1 MRKLLQRLLPSLL
14 LLPLLAIGYS
24 AGAATPENGAVATGP
39 EVLLTDGALTGQVR
53 YRFEYVD
60 QNGPA
65 PVRKTAKASTVRANL
80 GYKTGLYQGFQGYLE
95 GQLVQ
100 HIGTQS
106 FNDSIN
112 GRTNYPLVADPDS
125 AELNQAW
132 VSWAGLPGAEIKAG
146 RQGLNLDNQ
155 RFIGTVDWRQNDQ
168 TFDAVQATYSGI
180 KDTELQY
187 AYLWQVNRVFGNRS
201 SVGRTGS
208 DSHLVHL
215 NHKWFDWL
223 NTTAYAYLLD
233 LDKLGSSSSQTY
245 GLRITG
251 TQPLASAWSLLYE
264 AEWAHQRDYGKN
276 PVTFDKNYYHAS
288 PALKGHGLTARL
300 GFEQL
305 GGDGRNAFQ
314 TPLATLHKFNGW
326 ADKFLTT
333 PANGLRDYYVSAAYE
348 FSGIGKWIDGTEV
361 TAAFHGFTGVK
372 RGEYGNETNLSIGRT
387 FKLPEQSHLKTLSVM
402 LKFADYEADDR
413 PYTDT
418 KKVWVQTA
426 VNF

>member
-1 MRKLLQRLLPSLL
+1 MTMLIQRSLASFL
-14 LLPLLAIGYS
+14 LLPVLAIACS
-24 AGAATPENGAVATGP
+24 ASAAAPESVAATTGP
-39 EVLLTDGALTGQVR
+39 EILLTGGTLTGQVR

-65 PVRKTAKASTVRANL
+65 PVSKTAKASSVRANL
-80 GYKTGLYQGFQGYLE
+80 GYKTGNYQGFQGYME
-95 GQLVQ
+95 GQIVQ
-100 HIGTQS
+100 HIGRES
-106 FNDSIN
+106 FNDTIN
-112 GRTNYPLVADPDS
+112 GRTNYPVIADPDS

-132 VSWAGLPGAEIKAG
+132 VSWSGLAGAEIKAG
-146 RQGLNLDNQ
+146 RQSLNLDNQ
-155 RFIGTVDWRQNDQ
+155 RFIGTVDWRQTDQ
-168 TFDAVQATYSGI
+168 TFDTAFATYSGI

-208 DSHLVHL
+208 DSHIVHL
-215 NHKWFDWL
+215 NHRWFDWL

-245 GLRITG
+245 GLRVTG
-251 TQPLASAWSLLYE
+251 VQPLSPAWSLLYE
-264 AEWAHQRDYGKN
+264 AEWAHQRDYGN
-276 PVTFDKNYYHAS
+276 NSANYDKNYYHAS

-333 PANGLRDYYVSAAYE
+333 PANGLRDYYAAASYE
-348 FSGIGKWIDGTEV
+348 FSGIGRWIDGTEV
-361 TAAFHGFTGVK
+361 TAAFHGFTGVR
-372 RGEYGNETNLSIGRT
+372 RGEFGNETNLSIGRT

-426 VNF
+426 VIF